1 MGMSWVIGYNPS
13 LPKDQQWQ
21 EVYVNS
27 TTDMYL
33 STLLSDALEHSLP
46 DLYSKLTEQSG
57 CHFIH
62 FDELSKEEFKLVTE
76 AIHQFLN
83 RTDHTAVQKE
93 CVELWVT
100 LLLPLFELDV
110 RNAA

>member
-13 LPKDQQWQ
+13 LPKDQRWQ

-33 STLLSDALEHSLP
+33 STLLSDALEHCLP
-46 DLYSKLTEQSG
+46 GLYSKLTEQSG

-62 FDELSKEEFKLVTE
+62 FDELSKEEFKLVTD
-76 AIHQFLN
+76 AIHRFLN
-83 RTDHTAVQKE
+83 STNQTAVQKK
-93 CVELWVT
+93 CVELWIS
-100 LLLPLFELDV
+100 LLLPLFELDE